1 MTDAI
6 RVSSPIT
13 GTEKTLSFEAG
24 HLAQLADGAVVARI
38 GDTILLATVAA
49 AKSVREGIDFFPL
62 TVDIEERAY
71 AAGKIPGA
79 FFRREGKPSDQ
90 ACLLYTSRCV

>member
-6 RVSSPIT
+6 RVSSPVT

-24 HLAQLADGAVVARI
+24 HLAQLADGAVVARL

-49 AKSVREGIDFFPL
+49 AKS
-62 TVDIEERAY
+62 
-71 AAGKIPGA
+71 
-79 FFRREGKPSDQ
+79 
-90 ACLLYTSRCV
+90 CLLYTSRCV

>member
-24 HLAQLADGAVVARI
+24 QLAQLADGAVVARI
-38 GDTILLATVAA
+38 GDTMLLATVGW
-49 AKSVREGIDFFPL
+49 KS
-62 TVDIEERAY
+62 
-71 AAGKIPGA
+71 
-79 FFRREGKPSDQ
+79 
-90 ACLLYTSRCV
+90 

>member
-24 HLAQLADGAVVARI
+24 RLAQLADGAVLAQI
-38 GDTILLATVAA
+38 GDTVLLATVAA
-49 AKSVREGIDFFPL
+49 ARSVRDGIDFFPL
-62 TVDIEERAY
+62 TFHPKAPAALAISMTRW
-71 AAGKIPGA
+71 AAGLIKSA
-79 FFRREGKPSDQ
+79 CRRP
-90 ACLLYTSRCV
+90 